1 MRKLRENRKLKES
14 EMPRKDR
21 ESLVER
27 RRKAKRE
34 NVNKYRK
41 RKKLNKNCQNESR
54 NSQSYKTRQTLGKAV
69 NKATRALPNSPRKKK
84 LVLAKMIA
92 NLEENDKKD
101 VIASITGTTEEAPRE
116 LSELEVEIRE
126 FFSRDDVSC
135 VSPKEKHVKSY
146 ICPMSG
152 KAVQLPLRLMLLSL
166 REAHALFTEERTRD
180 KKGKFP

>member
-1 MRKLRENRKLKES
+1 
-14 EMPRKDR
+14 
-21 ESLVER
+21 
-27 RRKAKRE
+27 
-34 NVNKYRK
+34 
-41 RKKLNKNCQNESR
+41 
-54 NSQSYKTRQTLGKAV
+54 
-69 NKATRALPNSPRKKK
+69 
-84 LVLAKMIA
+84 MIA

>member
-14 EMPRKDR
+14 EMPRIDR

-27 RRKAKRE
+27 RRKANRE
-34 NVNKYRK
+34 NVKKYPE

-101 VIASITGTTEEAPRE
+101 VIASTTGTTEK
-116 LSELEVEIRE
+116 LQ
-126 FFSRDDVSC
+126 
-135 VSPKEKHVKSY
+135 
-146 ICPMSG
+146 G
-152 KAVQLPLRLMLLSL
+152 N
-166 REAHALFTEERTRD
+166 
-180 KKGKFP
+180 

>member
-1 MRKLRENRKLKES
+1 M
-14 EMPRKDR
+14 
-21 ESLVER
+21 
-27 RRKAKRE
+27 
-34 NVNKYRK
+34 
-41 RKKLNKNCQNESR
+41 
-54 NSQSYKTRQTLGKAV
+54 T
-69 NKATRALPNSPRKKK
+69 
-84 LVLAKMIA
+84 
-92 NLEENDKKD
+92 KKD